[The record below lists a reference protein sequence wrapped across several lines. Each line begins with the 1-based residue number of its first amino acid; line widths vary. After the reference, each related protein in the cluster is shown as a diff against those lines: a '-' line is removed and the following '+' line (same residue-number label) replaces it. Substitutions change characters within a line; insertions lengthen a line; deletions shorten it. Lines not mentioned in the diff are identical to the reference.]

1 MKISDLHA
9 APITISCYSCGKIEA
24 ENIERLLLE
33 PAMTIMIN
41 LEDTS
46 SVAVTLEQ
54 RHTVASESV
63 AATFVQLAW
72 NSNL

>member
-1 MKISDLHA
+1 MKISDLQD
-9 APITISCYSCGKIEA
+9 APITMHCYSCGKIEA
-24 ENIERLLLE
+24 KNIGRLLLE